1 MTDETQKR
9 AAGGRSD
16 LHDDETMSLYAL
28 EAEQLRHKVADL
40 LLEVEALRDVTKSR
54 DALDSLV
61 VQLRL
66 ANQHLVIA
74 TMGAQGLQAVAE
86 AANRRQEEFLAMLA
100 HELRNPLAPV
110 AMATELLGRITDAH
124 PQLPKL
130 HGIISRQVSHV
141 TRLVDDLLDAS
152 RFSSGKIELHMHA
165 IPLSGVMESAME
177 TSQPFLDKRHQRLTI
192 DMPAY
197 PIMINGDM
205 VRLAQVFSNLLI
217 NAAKFTPEYERIAI
231 SVRLVENNVLISVK
245 DNGIGIAAEAQPFI
259 FELFT
264 QGFHS
269 TDRSQGGLGIG
280 LSLVRVV
287 VQMHGGTVIVK
298 SDGVGLGSEF
308 IVQLPVAPGILAEA
322 INTLVDPVLV
332 SYGRILLIEDNTDAV
347 QTLSDLLE
355 LEGYTISSALD
366 GPTGLKM
373 AEENEYDFIVCD
385 IGLPNM
391 DGYEVAKQLR
401 LNATMP
407 APCLIALTGYNRL
420 ENQTRAN
427 EAGFNHYLV
436 KPVAIATLVKLI
448 SSIAEQ

>member
-9 AAGGRSD
+9 AAGEQSD
-16 LHDDETMSLYAL
+16 LHDDDARPLYAL
-28 EAEQLRHKVADL
+28 EAEQLRHRVADL

-86 AANRRQEEFLAMLA
+86 AANRRQEEFLAILA

-130 HGIISRQVSHV
+130 HGIISRQLSHM

-152 RFSSGKIELHMHA
+152 RFSSGKIELHMQA

-177 TSQPFLDKRHQRLTI
+177 TSQPFLDKRFQRLTI

-197 PIMINGDM
+197 PIIINGDM

-231 SVRLVENNVLISVK
+231 SVQLIENNVLISVK

-280 LSLVRVV
+280 LSLVRIV

-308 IVQLPVAPGILAEA
+308 IVQLP
-322 INTLVDPVLV
+322 
-332 SYGRILLIEDNTDAV
+332 
-347 QTLSDLLE
+347 
-355 LEGYTISSALD
+355 ISSAMALDSLD
-366 GPTGLKM
+366 GASAPADVAPTDQYSGS
-373 AEENEYDFIVCD
+373 
-385 IGLPNM
+385 
-391 DGYEVAKQLR
+391 LR
-401 LNATMP
+401 
-407 APCLIALTGYNRL
+407 
-420 ENQTRAN
+420 
-427 EAGFNHYLV
+427 
-436 KPVAIATLVKLI
+436 
-448 SSIAEQ
+448 